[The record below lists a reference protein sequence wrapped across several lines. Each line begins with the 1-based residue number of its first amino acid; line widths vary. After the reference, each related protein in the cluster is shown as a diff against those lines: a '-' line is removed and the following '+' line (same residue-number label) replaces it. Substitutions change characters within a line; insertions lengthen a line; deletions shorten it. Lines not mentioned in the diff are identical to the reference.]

1 MKRVLASSLLA
12 ALTITAAATV
22 SSLSRKPIAASAF
35 AQAQEKPVARSVITL
50 PFELVTRHIVVQ
62 VKINNSRPLSFVLDT
77 GDRVGI
83 VDSEVA
89 KELGLKLQGQ
99 VRVGGAGSETLLGSM
114 VEEATWTLVG
124 LEGFSQPVRLAI
136 PLRRLATR
144 FGHDFDGIIG
154 ADFIRQF
161 VIEIDYPARVIRLH
175 DKNSFNYSGPG
186 DSVPIQLNGQGHPIL
201 DAEVTPVGGQ
211 PIKGK
216 FVLDIGSGGPLA
228 LTTPFVTENRL
239 LDSKLKTIRAIGLG
253 GAGGQSN
260 ARVGRTAELKI
271 GKFKLTNPMTIFS
284 EDKAGALASA
294 ELAGNIG
301 QVIAGR
307 FKLFLDYERNRIIFE
322 PAANFNELFD
332 RAHSGLALAAEGKDY
347 TTFRITDVLEDS
359 PASEVG
365 LQKDDLIV
373 KVNDK
378 LASELTITKLGEM
391 FERPTPYKMTIKRGE
406 QTLQIT
412 LTPRKLV

>member
-1 MKRVLASSLLA
+1 MKRVFSSSLLA
-12 ALTITAAATV
+12 ALSLTSASTV
-22 SSLSRKPIAASAF
+22 SSFSAQPPAAPVF
-35 AQAQEKPVARSVITL
+35 ALAQEKPNAKSVITI

-83 VDSEVA
+83 VDSDVA

-99 VRVGGAGSETLLGSM
+99 VRVGGAGSETLAGSM
-114 VEEATWTLVG
+114 VAGATWTLAG
-124 LEGFSQPVRLAI
+124 LQGFSQPVRLAI
-136 PLRRLATR
+136 PLRRMATR

-154 ADFIRQF
+154 AEFIKQF
-161 VIEIDYPARVIRLH
+161 VIEIDYPARVVKLH
-175 DKNSFNYSGPG
+175 DKNSFNYNGPG
-186 DSVPIQLNGQGHPIL
+186 DSVAIQLDGQRHPIL

-228 LTTPFVTENRL
+228 LTTPFVNENRL

-260 ARVGRTAELKI
+260 ARIGRTAELKI
-271 GKFKLTNPMTIFS
+271 GKFKLTNPLTIFS
-284 EDKAGALASA
+284 EDKAGAFASA

-301 QVIAGR
+301 QVIASR
-307 FKLFLDYERNRIIFE
+307 FKLFLDYEHNRIIFE
-322 PAANFNELFD
+322 PAANFSEPFD
-332 RAHSGLALAAEGKDY
+332 RAHSGMALAAEGKDY
-347 TTFRITDVLEDS
+347 TTFRITEVLEDS

-365 LQKDDLIV
+365 LQKDDLLV

-378 LASELTITKLGEM
+378 SAAELTITKLGEM
-391 FERPTPYKMTIKRGE
+391 FERPTPYKMTIKRGD
-406 QTLQIT
+406 QTLQVT